1 MRTVCL
7 LSAEGG
13 LSSVSATVY
22 TLSAQRSLSIVFPP
36 LPPPRGSRGRGR
48 GWVFPQ
54 RQFQLPSPFPLHKRR
69 MPLLAE
75 PLAETDTVGSLA
87 GGRCMPG
94 AIGSRLHDMHHAA
107 SAFGITTDIERICSH
122 QYAPHRI
129 DPRVKLHFR
138 HAFGNR
144 CALVHT
150 APLNE
155 RATDA
160 SAFPIAN
167 SLKASVY
174 AGDPPCKEGDKSST
188 LVFLHS
194 RVLFHRLRCDG
205 RRRLHRVLFLHVGSS
220 GADRPPRFAR
230 RDAHA
235 RCDDCHHDHNL
246 FHNRLCFRALL
257 YISLCGFRGL
267 S

>member
-1 MRTVCL
+1 MYKGERFLFIYGHDGRLTFIFL
-7 LSAEGG
+7 GG
-13 LSSVSATVY
+13 KRKKRGQKKNTKVFKNLHISKKSSTFAV
-22 TLSAQRSLSIVFPP
+22 
-36 LPPPRGSRGRGR
+36 
-48 GWVFPQ
+48 
-54 RQFQLPSPFPLHKRR
+54 
-69 MPLLAE
+69 
-75 PLAETDTVGSLA
+75 
-87 GGRCMPG
+87 
-94 AIGSRLHDMHHAA
+94 
-107 SAFGITTDIERICSH
+107 
-122 QYAPHRI
+122 
-129 DPRVKLHFR
+129 
-138 HAFGNR
+138 AFGNR

-205 RRRLHRVLFLHVGSS
+205 RRCLHRVLFLHVGSS

-235 RCDDCHHDHNL
+235 RCDDCHHNHNL
-246 FHNRLCFRALL
+246 FHNRLVFKLV
-257 YISLCGFRGL
+257 
-267 S
+267 